1 MRWFLFLM
9 VVCAQAEVFDAIPA
23 RPEQGQVIKVT
34 SDKAVSARL
43 NGRTITLFPQAD
55 GPALGLMPVPT
66 LENPGKYQLDFL
78 DQSGAVL
85 HSTQITVQDAYY
97 PRENLT
103 IAPSLSTLKPSPGEQ
118 ATVGKFRE
126 TITPE
131 RYWKEPF
138 ELPVPGCVTSPYGS
152 TRLHNGKL
160 TGDFHAGIDQRG
172 AAGTPI
178 HPITPGVVK
187 IVQKWN
193 LRGGTVAIDHGQGVE
208 SIYLHMSAFQAKEGQ
223 QVTTNDVIG
232 YIGSTGRSTGPHV
245 HWTMYVNKVPV
256 NPGQWMKFEA
266 CTHPAATPAVHRA
279 APKRKPTVKATATVP
294 PDAPAVAPQSAPPQ

>member
-1 MRWFLFLM
+1 MRWFLFLLAAAAW
-9 VVCAQAEVFDAIPA
+9 AQVFDAV
-23 RPEQGQVIKVT
+23 PEKPTQGTVIKVT

-43 NGRTITLFPQAD
+43 NGRTITLFPQQE

-66 LENPGKYQLDFL
+66 LEKLGKYQLDFL

-85 HSTQITVQDAYY
+85 HSTEITVEDAYY
-97 PRENLT
+97 PLENLS
-103 IAPSLSTLKPSPGEQ
+103 IAPSISKLKPSPGEQ
-118 ATVGKFRE
+118 ATVGRFRE
-126 TITPE
+126 AITAE

-138 ELPVPGCVTSPYGS
+138 AAPVPGCVTSPFGS

-160 TGDFHAGIDQRG
+160 TGDFHAGVDQRG

-208 SIYLHMSAFQAKEGQ
+208 TIYLHMSAFQAKEGQ
-223 QVTTNDVIG
+223 QVSTSDVIG
-232 YIGSTGRSTGPHV
+232 YVGSTGRSTGPHV
-245 HWTMYVNKVPV
+245 HWTMYVNGVPV
-256 NPGQWMKFEA
+256 NPGQWMKLEPCA
-266 CTHPAATPAVHRA
+266 AGSHPPTAAVQHATPKPKPVPTATASPAA
-279 APKRKPTVKATATVP
+279 VP
-294 PDAPAVAPQSAPPQ
+294 PAPQE

>member
-1 MRWFLFLM
+1 
-9 VVCAQAEVFDAIPA
+9 
-23 RPEQGQVIKVT
+23 
-34 SDKAVSARL
+34 
-43 NGRTITLFPQAD
+43 
-55 GPALGLMPVPT
+55 MPVPT
-66 LENPGKYQLDFL
+66 LENPGKYDLEFL
-78 DQSGAVL
+78 DETGALL
-85 HSTQITVQDAYY
+85 HTTPITVADAYY

-103 IAPSLSTLKPSPGEQ
+103 IAPSISTLKPSPGEQ
-118 ATVGKFRE
+118 ATVGKFRDAVTE
-126 TITPE
+126 E
-131 RYWKEPF
+131 RYWTEPF
-138 ELPVPGCVTSPYGS
+138 TLPVPGCVTSPYGS

-223 QVTTNDVIG
+223 HVTTSDVIG

-245 HWTMYVNKVPV
+245 HWTMYVNTVPV
-256 NPGQWMKFEA
+256 NPGQWMKFEE
-266 CTHPAATPAVHRA
+266 CTHPAPPPPVHHT
-279 APKRKPTVKATATVP
+279 APKAKPTVKAPAPDP
-294 PDAPAVAPQSAPPQ
+294 PVAPGAPPAAPPQ

>member
-1 MRWFLFLM
+1 MRWFLFLLAIGAG
-9 VVCAQAEVFDAIPA
+9 AQVFDAVPEK
-23 RPEQGQVIKVT
+23 PEQGQVVKVT

-43 NGRTITLFPQAD
+43 NGRTITLFPQQG

-66 LENPGKYQLDFL
+66 LEKPGTYQLDFL

-85 HSTQITVQDAYY
+85 HSTQIKVEDAYY
-97 PRENLT
+97 PRENLS
-103 IAPSLSTLKPSPGEQ
+103 IAPSISTLKPSPGEQ

-126 TITPE
+126 AVTPE

-138 ELPVPGCVTSPYGS
+138 DAPVPGCVTSPYGS

-223 QVTTNDVIG
+223 QVTTSDVIG

-245 HWTMYVNKVPV
+245 HWTMYVNGVPV
-256 NPGQWMKFEA
+256 NPGQWMKFEPCSSTA
-266 CTHPAATPAVHRA
+266 SAVHRPASKRKAVGKAAAMAPVTPPA
-279 APKRKPTVKATATVP
+279 AP
-294 PDAPAVAPQSAPPQ
+294 QE